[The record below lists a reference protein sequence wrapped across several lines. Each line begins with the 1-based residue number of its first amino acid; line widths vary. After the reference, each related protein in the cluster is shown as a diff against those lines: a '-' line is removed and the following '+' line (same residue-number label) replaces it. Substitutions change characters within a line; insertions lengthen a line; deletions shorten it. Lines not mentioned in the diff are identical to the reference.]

1 MLRRVC
7 AVAAAATVLFAAC
20 SAAEAGDKHIDKK
33 KLVVVSAGVGA
44 GMGTIYWSLGDW
56 RWKWHNVTGVT
67 NAGAWA
73 ATTLGCIAVSPMVAT
88 VVLNRPLT
96 MREGHIMAGSCL
108 VPIIGGWLVEKAYE
122 AHPEW
127 DAAEKPAPAKKKHAK
142 K

>member
-7 AVAAAATVLFAAC
+7 AFVAAAAVLVVAC
-20 SAAEAGDKHIDKK
+20 QGAEAGDKHRDKK
-33 KLVVVSAGVGA
+33 KIEAAGIGVGL
-44 GMGTIYWSLGDW
+44 GMGAVYWSLGDW
-56 RWKWHNVTGVT
+56 QWKWHNVTGIT
-67 NAGAWA
+67 NTGAWA
-73 ATTLGCIAVSPMVAT
+73 FTTLGCIAVSPMVAT
-88 VVLNRPLT
+88 VLLDRPLT